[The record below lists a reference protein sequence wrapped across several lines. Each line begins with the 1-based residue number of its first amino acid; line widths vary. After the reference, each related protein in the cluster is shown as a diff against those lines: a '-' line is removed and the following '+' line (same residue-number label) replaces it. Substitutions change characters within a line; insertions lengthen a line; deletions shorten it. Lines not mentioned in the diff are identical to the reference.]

1 MSDPSP
7 FVGGYELT
15 NIAGAA
21 FNVSSSISILRPA
34 SFSNYALISSEQ
46 PQSVYVRRAGGSG
59 LPIHFSR
66 ARQVE
71 FRDLFLRFVSNFENN
86 FTSSVAR
93 FDLLLRFRGF
103 G

>member
-1 MSDPSP
+1 MGNPSP
-7 FVGGYELT
+7 IV
-15 NIAGAA
+15 
-21 FNVSSSISILRPA
+21 RPA
-34 SFSNYALISSEQ
+34 W
-46 PQSVYVRRAGGSG
+46 RSG

-66 ARQVE
+66 ETQAE
-71 FRDLFLRFVSNFENN
+71 FRDLFLRFVRNFQNN

>member
-1 MSDPSP
+1 MNNRRVFMFGAP
-7 FVGGYELT
+7 GG
-15 NIAGAA
+15 
-21 FNVSSSISILRPA
+21 
-34 SFSNYALISSEQ
+34 
-46 PQSVYVRRAGGSG
+46 RA

-66 ARQVE
+66 ASQAE
-71 FRDLFLRFVSNFENN
+71 FRDLFLRFVSNFQNN